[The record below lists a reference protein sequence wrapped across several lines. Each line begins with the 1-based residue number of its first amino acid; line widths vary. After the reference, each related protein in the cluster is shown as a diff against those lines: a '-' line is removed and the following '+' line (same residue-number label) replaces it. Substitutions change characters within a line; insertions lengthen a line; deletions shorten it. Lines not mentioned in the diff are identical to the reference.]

1 MGFVLPELAQEDL
14 LLARARRGDRVAL
27 TEIYEAYFPA
37 IYQFIRLRVD
47 DRQVAEDVASEVF
60 VTLIDTIGTHS
71 GPRQSLRGW
80 LFRVARS
87 ELHGLQGKIHHFPTV
102 TLDEALDEWMA
113 NGTGADLEV
122 DFIRSVDA
130 ERARQALQMLA
141 PDQQEVLILRFG
153 EGLSLQDTADVMG
166 KNTGAVKSLQ
176 FRAVNTL
183 RQILGD
189 MRAERYG

>member
-113 NGTGADLEV
+113 NGTGADLGGFHPV
-122 DFIRSVDA
+122 CGC
-130 ERARQALQMLA
+130 RAGAPGA
-141 PDQQEVLILRFG
+141 PDACAG
-153 EGLSLQDTADVMG
+153 PAGGLDSALW
-166 KNTGAVKSLQ
+166 
-176 FRAVNTL
+176 
-183 RQILGD
+183 
-189 MRAERYG
+189 